1 MNNSLSEFKVRF
13 IPASGVNA
21 SSIRVLV
28 KIIIEDNLQQ
38 ANTAKQPTPVEAFL
52 LNVWTEA
59 MDRLFD
65 IAVFLALLASVILG
79 ISAMT
84 YNFFIG
90 LISML
95 GSIVSVAVCAY
106 IIYLVIDIRDRMAD
120 IYRLQLEQTTLAK
133 VNQEKKT
140 DAE

>member
-1 MNNSLSEFKVRF
+1 MIKNF
-13 IPASGVNA
+13 ILGLGP
-21 SSIRVLV
+21 IL
-28 KIIIEDNLQQ
+28 I
-38 ANTAKQPTPVEAFL
+38 
-52 LNVWTEA
+52 
-59 MDRLFD
+59 D
-65 IAVFLALLASVILG
+65 IAVFFALLASVILG

-106 IIYLVIDIRDRMAD
+106 IIYLVIDIRDHLAD